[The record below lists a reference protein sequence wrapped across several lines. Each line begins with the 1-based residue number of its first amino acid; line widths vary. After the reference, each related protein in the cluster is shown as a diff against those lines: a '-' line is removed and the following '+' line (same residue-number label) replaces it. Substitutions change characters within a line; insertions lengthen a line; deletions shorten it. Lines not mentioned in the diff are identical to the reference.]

1 MNIVIMKKIS
11 ARIAGSGYEGGQM
24 MFNSI
29 RPVAPIIPNTEKEK
43 RDSEL
48 WNAISTAI
56 HMCGYTGEDVTMKG
70 IEVLKKIGR
79 YDMLPPCERSE
90 P

>member
-1 MNIVIMKKIS
+1 
-11 ARIAGSGYEGGQM
+11 
-24 MFNSI
+24 MFNI
-29 RPVAPIIPNTEKEK
+29 QPIQPFIPIDERE
-43 RDSEL
+43 RQDLEL

-56 HMCGYTGEDVTMKG
+56 HMCGFNGEDVTMKG

>member
-1 MNIVIMKKIS
+1 
-11 ARIAGSGYEGGQM
+11 M

-43 RDSEL
+43 QDLEL
-48 WNAISTAI
+48 WNAIGTAI

-70 IEVLKKIGR
+70 IEVLKSIGR

-90 P
+90 L